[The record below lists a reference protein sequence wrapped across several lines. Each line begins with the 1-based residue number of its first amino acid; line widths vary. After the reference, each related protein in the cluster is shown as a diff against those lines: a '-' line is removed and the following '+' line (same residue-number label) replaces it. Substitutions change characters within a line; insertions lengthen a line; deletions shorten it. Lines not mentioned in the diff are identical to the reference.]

1 MKLQITIIY
10 QETALKNSNVIKPFN
25 PKPSKLKNLFGFE
38 DEERKNK
45 FGRSMHIVDDLR
57 ISPFMP
63 IDKITKRSR
72 TWQNFVKNNY
82 KVVRK
87 TSWGKV
93 EIRSRLLTQKH
104 FEVFSAVMAKKKYFK
119 KVVGEDNIPTVAVYF
134 SMKDIA
140 DQLELEWGG
149 WTKEY
154 LEEKVKEM
162 YDVSIIRIRN
172 NGDQYAYKLFTRI
185 KYKSDEDIWGVTLDP
200 EYASIFEKTLTI
212 NYAERLREITN
223 ISGEGSALV
232 KAIIQHFITH
242 QIKEGEYQRIRLMQM
257 LETVGYETDDRMV
270 RRAITAIN
278 KNAEE
283 LGSFGVIFYK
293 KDRILEY
300 SGTGNISFIP
310 AIKEIIN

>member
-1 MKLQITIIY
+1 MS
-10 QETALKNSNVIKPFN
+10 NSKKTFN
-25 PKPSKLKNLFGFE
+25 PKPKQVKTLFGFE

-63 IDKITKRSR
+63 IEKISKRSR
-72 TWQNFVKNNY
+72 TWQNFVKNNN
-82 KVVRK
+82 KVIRK
-87 TSWGKV
+87 TSWGSV
-93 EIRSRLLTQKH
+93 EIRARLLTQKH
-104 FEVFSAVMAKKKYFK
+104 FEVFSAVMARKKYFK
-119 KVVGEDNIPTVAVYF
+119 KVIGEDGIPTVAVYF
-134 SMKDIA
+134 SMKDIS
-140 DQLELEWGG
+140 DQLDLEWGG

-162 YDVSIIRIRN
+162 YDVSIIRKHK

-185 KYKSDEDIWGVTLDP
+185 KYKSDEGVWGVTLDP
-200 EYASIFEKTLTI
+200 EYAAIFEKTLTI
-212 NYAERLREITN
+212 NYAERLHEITT
-223 ISGEGSALV
+223 IGGEGSALV

-242 QIKEGEYQRIRLMQM
+242 QVKEGEYQRISLIQI

-278 KNAEE
+278 KNVKE
-283 LGSFGVIFYK
+283 LGKFGVNYYK

-300 SGTGNISFIP
+300 RGTENISFIP